1 MWAELL
7 GGLLSPDNSIS
18 FRGPIVFS
26 NILIGR
32 ALCFAFVQ
40 SVIKFPRGFSTRPP
54 PPFRVV
60 RNFTLSGKYSLG
72 CSRLINKLCSLF
84 LLLSPLSCLSHLLAS
99 TCSFLIK
106 VQGTSSGRSL
116 VSEEFLS
123 LELGY
128 LRDVLLGRKWWPGTW
143 CSHLSPP
150 PASALASKSESPHG
164 GHRPCGNSSATLPVI
179 FYSWR
184 SRLPVLVEVW
194 GDS

>member
-1 MWAELL
+1 ML

-40 SVIKFPRGFSTRPP
+40 SVIKFPRGFSTRP

-128 LRDVLLGRKWWPGTW
+128 LRDVLLGRKWWPGT
-143 CSHLSPP
+143 
-150 PASALASKSESPHG
+150 
-164 GHRPCGNSSATLPVI
+164 
-179 FYSWR
+179 
-184 SRLPVLVEVW
+184 
-194 GDS
+194 